1 MLTKMST
8 QSEAEPQNISRLVE
22 YLDIENEKSFD
33 EYCLKEIEIVSNI
46 VDSNCRYISIDTVL
60 FQAYVLLEFRIEQTK
75 HSLSDRLIE
84 SIFSYIERYVKPY
97 ESSYRENVN
106 GCLQRALNLFAVWF
120 LYDV

>member
-1 MLTKMST
+1 MST

-84 SIFSYIERYVKPY
+84 SIFSFIERYVKSY
-97 ESSYRENVN
+97 ETSYRENVN
-106 GCLQRALNLFAVWF
+106 GCLQRALNLFAV
-120 LYDV
+120 